1 MEGLP
6 RKGEKTSRGWEGP
19 GASFRVE
26 ERVSETTEA
35 EKSKWQQKTDKRS
48 VAGSLVIASLSE
60 RRKNLSS
67 FSTYLWRISHAVS
80 TVPGAGV
87 A

>member
-35 EKSKWQQKTDKRS
+35 EKSKQKTDKRS

-67 FSTYLWRISHAVS
+67 FSTYLWRISQAVS

>member
-26 ERVSETTEA
+26 ERVSETPEA
-35 EKSKWQQKTDKRS
+35 EKSKQKTDKRS

-67 FSTYLWRISHAVS
+67 FSTYLWRISQAVS